1 MAREETDPV
10 LAPVLALLV
19 LDHTAD
25 VAPYEQVRQQLAV
38 AVASGRLPPGTRL
51 PTVRGLAVGLGLAAN
66 TVARSYRL
74 LEADGVVETRGR
86 RGTVVAGT
94 GDHDETAALGAQE
107 YAALAR
113 SRGLTRAQA
122 LRLVEEAWA
131 GPRDGA
137 G

>member
-1 MAREETDPV
+1 MAAEETDP
-10 LAPVLALLV
+10 LAHILGLLT

-25 VAPYEQVRQQLAV
+25 VPPYEQVRQQLAA
-38 AVASGRLPPGTRL
+38 AVAEGRLSPGTRL
-51 PTVRGLAVGLGLAAN
+51 PTVRGLAAGVGLAPN

-94 GDHDETAALGAQE
+94 GGGDATARRGAQE

-113 SRGLTRAQA
+113 SAGLTRAQA
-122 LRLVEEAWA
+122 LMLVEEAWG
-131 GPRDGA
+131 GPRDEA

>member
-1 MAREETDPV
+1 MAGDQTDPV
-10 LAPVLALLV
+10 LGLLV

-25 VAPYEQVRQQLAV
+25 AAPYEQVRQQLAA
-38 AVASGRLPPGTRL
+38 AVADGRLPPGTRL
-51 PTVRGLAVGLGLAAN
+51 PTVRGLAAGLGLATN

-74 LEADGVVETRGR
+74 LETDGVVETRGR

-94 GDHDETAALGAQE
+94 GDHDATAGLAARE

-122 LRLVEEAWA
+122 LMLVEEAWA
-131 GPRDGA
+131 GPRDEA